1 MSSAQAGFSLIEA
14 LLAMALGLVVLAGSS
29 QVFVSGY
36 QSWQLQG
43 AAQQL
48 QGDARLAL
56 KRMAQDI
63 RMAGMFGCLR
73 LLPEDFPD
81 ATAGAEFAR
90 PVTVRSDSLSLI
102 VAELPGHAGAA
113 QWTLHTD
120 CQQQAKVRQGRV
132 PAPAGQMALP
142 ISRLDYRLF
151 GTELRQVRAGSS
163 QTLLDHV
170 QGLQVVWVD
179 EQRIDLQL
187 DLYQPQWKIA
197 QRHTVSVALRNPV
210 ALP

>member
-1 MSSAQAGFSLIEA
+1 MSGTQAGFSLIEA
-14 LLAMALGLVVLAGSS
+14 LLAMALGLLVLAGSS
-29 QVFVSGY
+29 QVFVSVY

-56 KRMAQDI
+56 KRIAQDI

-81 ATAGAEFAR
+81 ATADAEFAR
-90 PVTVRSDSLSLI
+90 PVIVRGDSLSLI

-113 QWTLHTD
+113 QWTLLTD
-120 CQQQAKVRQGRV
+120 CHRQAQVRKGRV
-132 PAPAGQMALP
+132 VAPAGQMALP
-142 ISRLDYRLF
+142 ISRLEYRLL
-151 GTELRQVRAGSS
+151 GAELRQVRAGSS

-170 QGLQVVWVD
+170 QALKVVWGD

-187 DLYQPQWKIA
+187 DLYEPQWKIT
-197 QRHTVSVALRNPV
+197 QRHTLSVALRNPM